1 MREQLVVLD
10 TLQRID
16 LELSKLEQNLNDY
29 PKKISDFESE
39 LETAKKRLE
48 GLQGESQTLQ
58 KNKANLELEI
68 SSNEEIVKKAEQ
80 KLFEIKTHKEYEAL
94 QKEIADTKRRN
105 LELEDKVLEHMTR
118 LEQVEAE
125 IATGKE
131 DLAAKEAE
139 YGEKIS
145 EYKEKLE
152 EIKGIY
158 EPKKEE
164 KEKIASRISPEL
176 MPIYKKIGKRNGGV
190 IALAKA
196 EVCTGCNM
204 KIPSQLFNE
213 VLTHTRFIQCPN
225 CQKILYTEDELNSA
239 ATPE

>member
-10 TLQRID
+10 TLRRID

-29 PKKISDFESE
+29 PEKISDFESE
-39 LETAKKRLE
+39 LETAKARLE
-48 GLQGESQTLQ
+48 SLHGENQTLQ
-58 KNKANLELEI
+58 KNKAGLELEI
-68 SSNEEIVKKAEQ
+68 SSNEDLIKKAEQ

-105 LELEDKVLEHMTR
+105 AELEDKVLEHMTR

-125 IATGKE
+125 IAAGRE

-139 YGEKIS
+139 YGEKINS
-145 EYKEKLE
+145 YKEKLE
-152 EIKGIY
+152 EIRSLY

-176 MPIYKKIGKRNGGV
+176 IPIYKKIGKRNGGV

>member
-16 LELSKLEQNLNDY
+16 LELHKLEQNLNDY

-39 LETAKKRLE
+39 LETAKERLE
-48 GLQGESQTLQ
+48 RLQGESLMLQ
-58 KNKANLELEI
+58 KNKAGLELEI
-68 SSNEEIVKKAEQ
+68 ASNEELVKKAEQ

-105 LELEDKVLEHMTR
+105 AELEDKVLDHMTR
-118 LEQVEAE
+118 LEQVEAG
-125 IATGKE
+125 IAAGKE

-139 YGEKIS
+139 CGEKIS

-152 EIKGIY
+152 EIKSLY

-176 MPIYKKIGKRNGGV
+176 MPIYKKISKRNGGV

-239 ATPE
+239 AAPE